1 MNNLRCHCSKL
12 SSLLFTLVM
21 IIMLSSCH
29 EAPREN
35 REIVMKDGLIYKQG
49 ELKPFTGHLKDTVEG
64 KIIEYDVLNGMKH
77 GEFKTYFK
85 NGKIEMIG
93 HIEENLNQGEWKY
106 FYKSGQLES
115 EGNFSNDLPDGEW
128 KWFYEDGNIKEQG
141 TFVKGNR
148 EGRWVLYNSEG
159 KKTDE
164 KIYKQNQIV
173 DEK

>member
-1 MNNLRCHCSKL
+1 
-12 SSLLFTLVM
+12 
-21 IIMLSSCH
+21 MLSSCR
-29 EAPREN
+29 EAPQKN
-35 REIVMKDGLIYKQG
+35 PEIFIKDGLIFKQG
-49 ELKPFTGHLKDTVEG
+49 ELKPFTGHVKDTLEE

-93 HIEENLNQGEWKY
+93 QIEENLNQGEWKY

-148 EGRWVLYNSEG
+148 EGRWILYDPEG